1 MRNPYLLPVKQTINL
16 SIKEA
21 TGALPNLEKQ
31 LSEILDKNESP
42 KPPTPNPLQ
51 NSISQMEEKNKLKL
65 AES

>member
-1 MRNPYLLPVKQTINL
+1 MKNPYLLPVKQTINL

-21 TGALPNLEKQ
+21 TGAIPNPEKQ
-31 LSEILDKNESP
+31 LYEILDKNESP

-51 NSISQMEEKNKLKL
+51 NSLSQMEEKNKLKL